1 MLQRLPI
8 AAAHVKT
15 SNPSE
20 NLLKEFRQTMYYLH
34 RTKEITKI
42 L

>member
-8 AAAHVKT
+8 AAAQVKT

-20 NLLKEFRQTMYYLH
+20 NLLKEFRRTMYYLH